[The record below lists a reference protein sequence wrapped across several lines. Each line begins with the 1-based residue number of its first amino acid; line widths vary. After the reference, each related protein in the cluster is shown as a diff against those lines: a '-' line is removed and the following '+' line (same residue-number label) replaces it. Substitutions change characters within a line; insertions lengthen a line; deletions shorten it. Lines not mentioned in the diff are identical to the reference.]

1 MKLINCLSLYVF
13 IIVQTFKSS
22 SPALICGHCRAYMTS
37 DMAGFWAAR
46 GRPKRELTAQECL
59 DLEPTLAALED
70 ANRDLVGGVLCQE
83 GDDENHHNLYS
94 KVRRHKGLDYNNFLA
109 LQCAE
114 AHLEAAMEDRNQV
127 GTK

>member
-1 MKLINCLSLYVF
+1 MTCAFYFIVYDIVFHMEWKINYFYLFIYLSSLLTC
-13 IIVQTFKSS
+13 ITNLQIC
-22 SPALICGHCRAYMTS
+22 SPALICGLCCRAYMSS

-83 GDDENHHNLYS
+83 GDAENHHNLPV
-94 KVRRHKGLDYNNFLA
+94 K
-109 LQCAE
+109 
-114 AHLEAAMEDRNQV
+114 
-127 GTK
+127 

>member
-1 MKLINCLSLYVF
+1 LLVSLCLHYFTNLQ
-13 IIVQTFKSS
+13 IS
-22 SPALICGHCRAYMTS
+22 SPALIRAYMSS

-59 DLEPTLAALED
+59 DLEPTLAALGD

-83 GDDENHHNLYS
+83 GNAENHYNLPAMH
-94 KVRRHKGLDYNNFLA
+94 VRRKYLIIKNFWNYSV
-109 LQCAE
+109 QTPIWK
-114 AHLEAAMEDRNQV
+114 RPWGI